1 MLLIFV
7 FLCKFADTPKDD
19 PMELS
24 HISQDY
30 LLAVKDIKKAILK
43 SRYQAAKHANKELL
57 TLYYSVGGY
66 ISMHSREA
74 CWGSNAIN
82 TIAKVL
88 QQELPGLR
96 GFSSTNIK
104 NMRTFYEQWCS
115 CLNRQTASDDLV
127 GLIDGSF
134 DKFRQ
139 TVSDDFPLEAFF
151 MVGFSHHIAIL
162 ANVKQVDERLF
173 YIRKCAQE
181 FWSFRTLKYKLTEEL
196 YRKKGSIRQTNFED
210 TLRDE
215 DFKQRALRSFKDE
228 YLLDFINIEEPEEPD
243 ERVIENE
250 IILNIKNFIMAF
262 GSDFAFIG
270 NQYHIEV
277 DGHDYYIDL
286 LFYSRKLRSLIA
298 FELKRGAFRPEYTG
312 KLNFY
317 LSALDEYVKLPD
329 ENPSIGIVLC
339 KSKSEK
345 IVELSFRDTSKPMG
359 VASFRTSKELP
370 RMLREV
376 LPDMEEIRRLL

>member
-43 SRYQAAKHANKELL
+43 SRYQVAKHANKELL

-127 GLIDGSF
+127 GLMFLIF
-134 DKFRQ
+134 KRTKFS
-139 TVSDDFPLEAFF
+139 T
-151 MVGFSHHIAIL
+151 M
-162 ANVKQVDERLF
+162 
-173 YIRKCAQE
+173 
-181 FWSFRTLKYKLTEEL
+181 
-196 YRKKGSIRQTNFED
+196 
-210 TLRDE
+210 
-215 DFKQRALRSFKDE
+215 
-228 YLLDFINIEEPEEPD
+228 
-243 ERVIENE
+243 
-250 IILNIKNFIMAF
+250 
-262 GSDFAFIG
+262 
-270 NQYHIEV
+270 
-277 DGHDYYIDL
+277 
-286 LFYSRKLRSLIA
+286 
-298 FELKRGAFRPEYTG
+298 
-312 KLNFY
+312 
-317 LSALDEYVKLPD
+317 
-329 ENPSIGIVLC
+329 
-339 KSKSEK
+339 
-345 IVELSFRDTSKPMG
+345 
-359 VASFRTSKELP
+359 
-370 RMLREV
+370 
-376 LPDMEEIRRLL
+376 

>member
-1 MLLIFV
+1 
-7 FLCKFADTPKDD
+7 
-19 PMELS
+19 MELT

-30 LLAVKDIKKAILK
+30 LSAVKDIKKAILK

-115 CLNRQTASDDLV
+115 CLNRQTTSDDLV

-173 YIRKCAQE
+173 YICKCAEE

-243 ERVIENE
+243 ERIIENE

-329 ENPSIGIVLC
+329 ENPSTGIILC

-370 RMLREV
+370 RMPREV